1 MLRKNISCDR
11 LNEEQTEGENMQKFD
26 DKNIVFSFAVMTDV
40 HMCDSMGFDSRYKL
54 KNAIDYTNEISARDG
69 RKLDAYCFVGDTL
82 DRGLDY
88 QAKMFGEV
96 MLDNI
101 KDNQKIFYCMGNHE
115 RLNHDEKA
123 AILSIRKYLGE
134 KYYEYDEEGEE
145 EFLKG
150 FRITHMGGHLF
161 FAIQSDDYD
170 APIKFNDDTLDY
182 IDKKLSE
189 ECKKNPDKYI
199 FMFNHSMCYGTC
211 YGSDLDGPDSLWNN
225 TQLERVLK
233 KYPNVVIF
241 GGHLHF
247 PLNDERTIMQTD
259 FTSIGAGCVTYMAC
273 ENGNYEF
280 MSGRTTMRDMLL
292 FSQNLLC
299 ELDSEGNLK
308 IRRLDCFNKWEIKE
322 PWILES
328 PKQNREHLEKY
339 TFDRGNDD
347 NNKAPSMKGCSGT
360 INEESDYGKVIMRVT
375 FESGT
380 DDDLIHHYELDSY
393 ENGEFVKQRRVLS
406 DFYKHRVP
414 SDMRKSYTFRFADK
428 EEGKRYG
435 FKIRAVDSWGK
446 KSEEIVVGD
455 ID

>member
-1 MLRKNISCDR
+1 MIDLTTEK
-11 LNEEQTEGENMQKFD
+11 TEGGFMQKFD
-26 DKNIVFSFAVMTDV
+26 EKNIVFSFAVMTDV
-40 HMCDSMGFDSRYKL
+40 HMCDSMGFDSRFKL
-54 KNAIDYTNEISARDG
+54 KNAIEYTNMISLRDG
-69 RKLDAYCFVGDTL
+69 RKLDAYCFAGDTL

-88 QAKMFGEV
+88 QAKMFGDV
-96 MLDNI
+96 MLGNI
-101 KDNQKIFYCMGNHE
+101 SDGQRIFYCMGNHE

-150 FRITHMGGHLF
+150 FRITHMGGHMF

-170 APIKFNDDTLDY
+170 APVKFNDDTLAY
-182 IDKKLSE
+182 IDEKLSE
-189 ECKKNPDKYI
+189 ECKKNPGKYI

-225 TQLERVLK
+225 TQLEKVLK

-259 FTSIGAGCVTYMAC
+259 FTSVGAGCVTYMAC
-273 ENGNYEF
+273 ENGGYEF

-299 ELDSEGNLK
+299 ELDGQGNLR
-308 IRRLDCFNKWEIKE
+308 IRRLDAFNKWEIKQ
-322 PWILES
+322 PWDLDAPVS
-328 PKQNREHLEKY
+328 GRDYLKKY
-339 TFDRGNDD
+339 SKDRGNAE
-347 NNKAPSMKGCSGT
+347 NNNAPSMKGCKGY
-360 INEESDYGKVIMRVT
+360 INEEGDYGKVIMRLT
-375 FESGT
+375 FDAGK
-380 DDDLIHHYELDSY
+380 DDDFVHHYEIDSY

-406 DFYKHRVP
+406 DYYKHSDP
-414 SDMRKSYTFRFADK
+414 SEMVDSFTFRFADK

-435 FKIRAVDSWGK
+435 FRIRAVDSWDR
-446 KSEEIVVGD
+446 KSEDIIVGD
-455 ID
+455 IG